1 MLLVAF
7 LFCVFNEHIA
17 IWTLHATQNRPNN
30 CVWLKDL
37 KDLCSLPLLSN
48 WYFSNLF
55 GIRNDDSSC
64 HPCCSSPQKKN
75 KSKWAMCAINLG
87 TVLFDK
93 SISYSI
99 SNGVIPKSTTWEI
112 FYTFYFFV
120 LGDQCLICRY
130 IFLLKR
136 CAARWVSTR
145 FIEL

>member
-17 IWTLHATQNRPNN
+17 IWTMHATQNRPNN

-55 GIRNDDSSC
+55 GIRSDDSSC
-64 HPCCSSPQKKN
+64 HPCCSSPQKN

-87 TVLFDK
+87 TVLFHK

-120 LGDQCLICRY
+120 LGDQRLICRY

-136 CAARWVSTR
+136 CATRWVSTR